1 MQICKAG
8 LEVASGF
15 SLLRLWEKAW
25 LCGCLQGE
33 DNSACNFLSQSIN
46 SHCGGRRKKLGL
58 YMHFDVPRW
67 DTILKAEFF
76 QATSASFGPQLLLLF
91 SHFAVPLWSLGQQ
104 SWILGLGT
112 QGTFLFQTLDPK
124 WILDFFFVFLSGCV
138 CVSRRG
144 IKRAACP
151 GKSRKEHV
159 EGSSAPGEELVV
171 SDTQVSVSQQPNA
184 IAKSQPWSKI
194 ALAGLLCVQDAGN
207 NHFIGLSDGET
218 QQEKC
223 ALF

>member
-1 MQICKAG
+1 M
-8 LEVASGF
+8 
-15 SLLRLWEKAW
+15 
-25 LCGCLQGE
+25 
-33 DNSACNFLSQSIN
+33 
-46 SHCGGRRKKLGL
+46 
-58 YMHFDVPRW
+58 
-67 DTILKAEFF
+67 
-76 QATSASFGPQLLLLF
+76 
-91 SHFAVPLWSLGQQ
+91 
-104 SWILGLGT
+104 
-112 QGTFLFQTLDPK
+112 
-124 WILDFFFVFLSGCV
+124 
-138 CVSRRG
+138 
-144 IKRAACP
+144 
-151 GKSRKEHV
+151 